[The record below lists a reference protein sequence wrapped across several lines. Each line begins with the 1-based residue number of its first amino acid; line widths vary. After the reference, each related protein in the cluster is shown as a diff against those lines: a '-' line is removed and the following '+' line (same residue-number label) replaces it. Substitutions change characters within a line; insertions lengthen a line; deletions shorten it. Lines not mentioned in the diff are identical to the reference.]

1 MQTAHFKST
10 TEAIKNQYQILLY
23 CSSLRQHQAWRPSQH
38 RWAHF
43 AFCLV
48 NMLWSAACPYS
59 TKSHHEVTQHCA
71 GARQSTLT
79 LKSRSCEK
87 KKEKS
92 PNHLRIFFF
101 FSHLMVVK
109 VCVRRGGNSDEATL
123 SRNWDDHKG
132 KQSANILTVH
142 RSLCIKHAASQPTP
156 SPAATADAGAG
167 SEVKLHA
174 VLKDNSGAREQER
187 ATGISQVRSRTNTN

>member
-23 CSSLRQHQAWRPSQH
+23 CSSLRQHQVWRPSQH

-71 GARQSTLT
+71 GALQSTLT
-79 LKSRSCEK
+79 LKFGTCEK
-87 KKEKS
+87 KPK
-92 PNHLRIFFF
+92 NLQTTWGFFF
-101 FSHLMVVK
+101 LRLMVVK

-156 SPAATADAGAG
+156 SPTATADAGTG

-187 ATGISQVRSRTNTN
+187 ATGISQVRSRTNPN

>member
-79 LKSRSCEK
+79 LKSRTCEK
-87 KKEKS
+87 KKGKISKPLED
-92 PNHLRIFFF
+92 FFF
-101 FSHLMVVK
+101 
-109 VCVRRGGNSDEATL
+109 CVSWWLKSVWGCGGNSDEATL

-142 RSLCIKHAASQPTP
+142 RSLCIKHAAFS
-156 SPAATADAGAG
+156 ADAKPNGHCRRWG
-167 SEVKLHA
+167 RKWSEA
-174 VLKDNSGAREQER
+174 AR
-187 ATGISQVRSRTNTN
+187 GIKR

>member
-1 MQTAHFKST
+1 MTTFTAQMSSFC
-10 TEAIKNQYQILLY
+10 LL
-23 CSSLRQHQAWRPSQH
+23 SSQH
-38 RWAHF
+38 VVKCSVSLLNKITSWSDAALRWSPT
-43 AFCLV
+43 V
-48 NMLWSAACPYS
+48 NSDFEVWNLW
-59 TKSHHEVTQHCA
+59 
-71 GARQSTLT
+71 
-79 LKSRSCEK
+79 K
-87 KKEKS
+87 KTEKS

-101 FSHLMVVK
+101 LRLMVVK

-156 SPAATADAGAG
+156 SPTATADAGTG

-187 ATGISQVRSRTNTN
+187 ATGISQVRSRTNPN